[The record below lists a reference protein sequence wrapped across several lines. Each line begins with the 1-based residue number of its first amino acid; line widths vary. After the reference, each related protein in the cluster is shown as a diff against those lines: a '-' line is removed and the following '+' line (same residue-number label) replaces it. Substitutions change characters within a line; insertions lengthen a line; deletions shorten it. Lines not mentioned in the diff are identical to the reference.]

1 MTDLSWIPNL
11 LLPLLSTG
19 GVIYLI
25 ADKLITSRSEKA
37 TASLTETQAT
47 DTSYKSLIEVIA
59 ALKDNI
65 KDMEEKEDS
74 WRDRYSDQTAR
85 LRAVQDE
92 LQVEISKHAKTRM
105 LVSRAIIWIKDNQK
119 NYCFRHGCSSRTPPN
134 ELSGSYEVYQKQRK
148 KYKEENGK
156 DFDPEDIYDITL
168 ELEKALVAIQES
180 SY

>member
-1 MTDLSWIPNL
+1 MTEFSWIVNL

-19 GVIYLI
+19 SVIYLI
-25 ADKLITSRSEKA
+25 VDKLITSRSEKA

-47 DTSYKSLIEVIA
+47 DTSYDSLIKVIE

-92 LQVEISKHAKTRM
+92 LQVEISRHARTRM

-119 NYCFRHGCSSRTPPN
+119 NYCYRHGCSNRTPPN
-134 ELSGSYEVYQKQRK
+134 ELSGSYEVYQKQCK
-148 KYKEENGK
+148 KYKEETGK
-156 DFDPEDIYDITL
+156 DFDPADIYDITL
-168 ELEKALVAIQES
+168 ELEKALVGIQES
-180 SY
+180 SH